1 MFDLLLRKRS
11 RRDNTP
17 RQVAKER
24 VQSAIRRDRM
34 EVASPELSALRDRM
48 LYTIGEHLPVAPE
61 FTEFGLRR
69 EGDEVFLVS
78 RVRLQNHRR

>member
-1 MFDLLLRKRS
+1 MFDRLLRN
-11 RRDNTP
+11 RRRGDNTP

-34 EVASPELSALRDRM
+34 EVVAPELSALRERM
-48 LYTIGEHLPVAPE
+48 LHTIGEHLPVAPE

>member
-1 MFDLLLRKRS
+1 MFDLLLRNRG
-11 RRDNTP
+11 RRDNSP

-34 EVASPELSALRDRM
+34 EVAAPELSVLRDRM
-48 LYTIGEHLPVAPE
+48 LYTISEHLPVAPE

>member
-1 MFDLLLRKRS
+1 MFDLLLRNRS
-11 RRDNTP
+11 RNDNTS

-34 EVASPELSALRDRM
+34 EVAASDLSVLRERM

-69 EGDEVFLVS
+69 EGDAVFLVS

>member
-1 MFDLLLRKRS
+1 MFDLLLRNRS
-11 RRDNTP
+11 RRDSTP

-34 EVASPELSALRDRM
+34 EVAAPELSVLRERM

-78 RVRLQNHRR
+78 RVRLQNRRR

>member
-1 MFDLLLRKRS
+1 MFERLLRNRS
-11 RRDNTP
+11 RRDSTP

-34 EVASPELSALRDRM
+34 EVAAPELSALRERM
-48 LYTIGEHLPVAPE
+48 LCTIGEHLPVAPE

-78 RVRLQNHRR
+78 RVRLQNRRR